1 MTKSELRKL
10 YLQKRL
16 AIKEEDY
23 ITYNAQICNQFFS
36 TIDLS
41 LIKVIHTY
49 LPIEK
54 KREPDTWMIIDR
66 IKQEFHNIRI
76 SIPRVK
82 NNVLENFYFDGTHQ
96 LEKNNWGIPEPKHG
110 IPTPADKIDL
120 VIVPLL
126 AFDKSGA
133 RVGYGKGF
141 YDKFLKGCRPDCK
154 KIGLSFF
161 EPIEQ
166 ISDTNEFDINLT
178 HCITPTKLY
187 QF

>member
-1 MTKSELRKL
+1 M
-10 YLQKRL
+10 
-16 AIKEEDY
+16 
-23 ITYNAQICNQFFS
+23 CN
-36 TIDLS
+36 S
-41 LIKVIHTY
+41 LIVSFNGNFRLFECPVERSEIGPLAV
-49 LPIEK
+49 LPTEITILPREK
-54 KREPDTWMIIDR
+54 
-66 IKQEFHNIRI
+66 H
-76 SIPRVK
+76 
-82 NNVLENFYFDGTHQ
+82 
-96 LEKNNWGIPEPKHG
+96 IPEPKQG
-110 IPTPADKIDL
+110 IPTPTDKIAL

-178 HCITPTKLY
+178 HCITPNKLY

>member
-16 AIKEEDY
+16 SISEEDY

-54 KREPDTWMIIDR
+54 NREPDTWMIIDR
-66 IKQEFHNIRI
+66 IKQEFPNIRI